1 MKTNKKSWGLGIV
14 NRRKKSTNVNP
25 DYQRAGVWNEKN
37 NQLLIDTMLREYDTP
52 KIYLTNSSEDNF
64 EYEVIDG
71 QQRLRAVWGF
81 YNDEYVLGEA
91 SRNLPMGD
99 LFGKKYSELSDDIKD
114 KLDEYELSI
123 VIIEDTNDEEIRDLF
138 LRLQEGKTLN
148 PPEKRNA
155 MTGNMRDFIADLSK
169 EHKVFQ
175 VTIPKKDDRNLYA
188 DWLSH
193 VVCLEIAGGATD
205 MKAQDLKKMYENHKT
220 FDKNSKHAKNIK
232 RVLNFISEA
241 FMLKTPELAIKW
253 GFVDFYLL
261 ISLLM
266 KVYIVKDKEQN
277 FASFYI
283 AFEGDRRSVE
293 DAAELINAG
302 DSWSKDLYEYI
313 DAFNKSGGLRKNIE
327 IRNRAYTNKLFKE
340 ISSLETQDIQR
351 LFDENQ
357 KIVMW
362 RRDNGKCKQCGC
374 SVEFKDMHADHIEP
388 HSKGGKTSIENGQT
402 LCALCN
408 QSKGNK

>member
-1 MKTNKKSWGLGIV
+1 MKTNTRSWGLGIV

-25 DYQRAGVWNEKN
+25 HYQRGSVWTEKN
-37 NQLLIDTMLREYDTP
+37 NQLLIDTMLRGYDIP
-52 KIYLTNSSEDNF
+52 KIYLTNSSEDEF

-81 YNDEYVLGEA
+81 YNDEYVLGED
-91 SRNLPMGD
+91 SRSLPMGD

-114 KLDEYELSI
+114 KLAEYELSI
-123 VIIEDTNDEEIRDLF
+123 VIIEDTDDEEIRDLF

-155 MTGNMRDFIADLSK
+155 MVGDMRDFIANLSK
-169 EHKVFQ
+169 DHKVFQ
-175 VTIPKKDDRNLYA
+175 VTIPKKDNRNLYA

-193 VVCLEIAGGATD
+193 VVCLELAGGATD
-205 MKAQDLKKMYENHKT
+205 MKAQNLKKMYEDNKN

-232 RVLNFISEA
+232 KILDFISEA
-241 FMLKTPELAIKW
+241 FMVKTQELGIKW

-266 KVYIVKDKEQN
+266 KVYILKDKEQN
-277 FASFYI
+277 FASFYVG
-283 AFEGDRRSVE
+283 FEGDRRSVE
-293 DAAELINAG
+293 DAAELIDSG
-302 DSWSKDLYEYI
+302 DSWSKDLYKYI

-327 IRNRAYTNKLFKE
+327 TRNNVYTRKLFKE
-340 ISSLETQDIQR
+340 ISSLETKDIQR
-351 LFDENQ
+351 FFDKNQ

-362 RRDNGKCKQCGC
+362 RRDGGQCKICHC
-374 SVEFKDMHADHIEP
+374 KVEFDDMHADHIKP
-388 HSKGGKTSIENGQT
+388 HSKGGKTTIENGQT
-402 LCALCN
+402 LCAPCN
-408 QSKGNK
+408 QSKGDK